1 LRPRDGGLRLLF
13 AGRLRRILRLRLSRP
28 PREGSGDEE
37 FTQAV
42 ERVDERGAPLPL
54 KPRG

>member
-37 FTQAV
+37 FAQAV